1 MGGDGKI
8 KSRIKGKRRRK
19 YAIYIRFGQKLYACD
34 RVKFLFLCLVN
45 NYYNAEI
52 NESMQDLNH
61 FHSSRIE
68 NLNVS
73 CVELNNIITVL

>member
-19 YAIYIRFGQKLYACD
+19 NLIYKVWSEALCSML
-34 RVKFLFLCLVN
+34 VKFLFLCLVN